1 MINIRLTYLVELRMI
16 SLSVLFHDRTSS
28 FYFLRKLLE
37 FRAFTNSLDHL
48 DCSLGA
54 LAVFMIKIFISG
66 ICPIISST
74 LPANVEKFFKKLV
87 DISSLI
93 IGFSINFRRKF
104 ERIIIKN

>member
-48 DCSLGA
+48 DCSLGE
-54 LAVFMIKIFISG
+54 LAVYYDDFLFSG
-66 ICPIISST
+66 SKVLSHQSRQ
-74 LPANVEKFFKKLV
+74 V
-87 DISSLI
+87 
-93 IGFSINFRRKF
+93 
-104 ERIIIKN
+104 